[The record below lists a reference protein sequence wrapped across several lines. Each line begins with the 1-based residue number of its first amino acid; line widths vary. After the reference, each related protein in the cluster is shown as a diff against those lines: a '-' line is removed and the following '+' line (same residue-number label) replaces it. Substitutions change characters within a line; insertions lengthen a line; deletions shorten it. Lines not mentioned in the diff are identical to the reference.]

1 MSCSMIQT
9 HLDFLQEI
17 NNPGA
22 NRLELFFQNN
32 KRGTTFIQNTRVY
45 VPDKYR
51 GDQEGGGGNDI
62 NFLEIV
68 SAFPWIFFLA
78 AMSDILY
85 AGKVAP

>member
-1 MSCSMIQT
+1 ME
-9 HLDFLQEI
+9 HF
-17 NNPGA
+17 P
-22 NRLELFFQNN
+22 QND
-32 KRGTTFIQNTRVY
+32 KRGAKFIRNTRVY

-51 GDQEGGGGNDI
+51 GDQKGGGGNDI

>member
-1 MSCSMIQT
+1 ME
-9 HLDFLQEI
+9 LFLQS
-17 NNPGA
+17 NKWGA
-22 NRLELFFQNN
+22 
-32 KRGTTFIQNTRVY
+32 TFIWNTKVY
-45 VPDKYR
+45 VPEKYR
-51 GDQEGGGGNDI
+51 GDQDGGGGNDI

>member
-1 MSCSMIQT
+1 MVSCK
-9 HLDFLQEI
+9 
-17 NNPGA
+17 
-22 NRLELFFQNN
+22 FFVQNN
-32 KRGTTFIQNTRVY
+32 KYEATFIWNAKVY

-51 GDQEGGGGNDI
+51 GDQEGGGGGNDI

>member
-1 MSCSMIQT
+1 MLVHIGWNFSSKIISVAPSLFGTLEYMFQT
-9 HLDFLQEI
+9 DIE
-17 NNPGA
+17 
-22 NRLELFFQNN
+22 E
-32 KRGTTFIQNTRVY
+32 T
-45 VPDKYR
+45 KYL
-51 GDQEGGGGNDI
+51 GGGGNDI

>member
-1 MSCSMIQT
+1 MYT
-9 HLDFLQEI
+9 FFFQEI
-17 NNPGA
+17 NDPGA
-22 NRLELFFQNN
+22 HWLELFLQNN
-32 KRGTTFIQNTRVY
+32 KHDAKFIRNTRVY

-51 GDQEGGGGNDI
+51 GDQVGGGGNDI

>member
-1 MSCSMIQT
+1 M
-9 HLDFLQEI
+9 
-17 NNPGA
+17 
-22 NRLELFFQNN
+22 
-32 KRGTTFIQNTRVY
+32 FIWNTRVY

-51 GDQEGGGGNDI
+51 GDQEGGGGGNDI

>member
-1 MSCSMIQT
+1 MIQAHFT
-9 HLDFLQEI
+9 IFSEI
-17 NNPGA
+17 NDPVA
-22 NRLELFFQNN
+22 HWLELFRQND
-32 KRGTTFIQNTRVY
+32 KRGATFIWNTKVY

-51 GDQEGGGGNDI
+51 GGGGNDI

>member
-1 MSCSMIQT
+1 MHIGGNFASKIKKC
-9 HLDFLQEI
+9 
-17 NNPGA
+17 GA
-22 NRLELFFQNN
+22 
-32 KRGTTFIQNTRVY
+32 TFIRNTRVY